1 MKRTFLGAAMLTAL
15 LGIHSATLRAADP
28 SAKPAPAAAPEAVK
42 AEAAKPAAPA
52 EKPAP
57 KKASKGKIV
66 DIRGKVTAVNAIGMT
81 ITIEQK
87 KKTQAYRMTS
97 STRLYVNDKPVM
109 LKEIT
114 SGAKAAG
121 TGKVFADGTADLLD
135 LYVTVTVAKETAPE
149 GEKKAEPA
157 KKGEGKKAAAKKEEA
172 KPAKAPAKKAAP
184 VPAAANTNAAPAL
197 PAPITSIPPLP
208 AQ

>member
-1 MKRTFLGAAMLTAL
+1 MKHIMLVAATLTAL

-28 SAKPAPAAAPEAVK
+28 AAKPAPAPAKAEVK
-42 AEAAKPAAPA
+42 AEPAKPAAPA

-57 KKASKGKIV
+57 KKAQKGKTV
-66 DIRGKVTAVNAIGMT
+66 DIRGKVTAVDPIAMT

-87 KKTQAYRMTS
+87 KKTQVYRMTS

-114 SGAKAAG
+114 AGTKAAG
-121 TGKVFADGTADLLD
+121 TGKVFANGTADLLD

-157 KKGEGKKAAAKKEEA
+157 KKAEGKKVEA

-184 VPAAANTNAAPAL
+184 APAAASTNAAPAL
-197 PAPITSIPPLP
+197 PAPIGSVPPLP
-208 AQ
+208 AK